1 MSRRSQ
7 DRSKS
12 LNNSYFVVC
21 EGETEKNYL
30 KHLRQKY
37 SRRNVE
43 VKTVTGSGQAYEL
56 VEYTI
61 KTINNRGKAFK
72 KSIKKTYVVFDK
84 DEIEATKIQKAF
96 KLASKNDINICFS
109 NINFDLW
116 LLLHFQE
123 LQKERVIEVKK
134 LNDNLAEVLNIANW
148 CEHKASP
155 KICEK
160 LTDKIQQAFNN
171 WEKIKENNKE
181 NNPYTDVP
189 KMLQEIFQREKW

>member
-37 SRRNVE
+37 SRGNVE

-96 KLASKNDINICFS
+96 
-109 NINFDLW
+109 
-116 LLLHFQE
+116 
-123 LQKERVIEVKK
+123 
-134 LNDNLAEVLNIANW
+134 
-148 CEHKASP
+148 
-155 KICEK
+155 
-160 LTDKIQQAFNN
+160 
-171 WEKIKENNKE
+171 
-181 NNPYTDVP
+181 
-189 KMLQEIFQREKW
+189 